1 VISEDYAYPA
11 GPWLRA
17 NMISSVDGAATAD
30 GGVTA
35 KLGNEADR
43 RLFLQLRSLAEVVMV
58 GAGTVRDEGYGPV
71 DGGAPLA
78 IVSRGLDLDFSSRAF
93 TEAATRTI
101 LITVAS
107 AERLAEARKHADV
120 IVAGETSV
128 DFAVAVAE
136 LHTRGLTKILCEGGP
151 AVLAQVAA
159 AGLLDELCLTLSPQL
174 IGGTAPRI
182 LEGLPVG
189 VALKLAAVRQEDDH
203 LFLRY
208 TRAV

>member
-1 VISEDYAYPA
+1 MISEDYAYPA

-17 NMISSVDGAATAD
+17 NMISSVDGAATGG

-35 KLGNEADR
+35 SLGNQADR
-43 RLFLQLRSLAEVVMV
+43 ELFLHLRGLADVVMV

-71 DGGAPLA
+71 DGATLA
-78 IVSRGLDLDFSSRAF
+78 IVSRGLDLDFTSRAF
-93 TEAATRTI
+93 TEATTRTI
-101 LITVAS
+101 LITVAG
-107 AERLAEARKHADV
+107 AERLDEARKHADV
-120 IVAGETSV
+120 IIAGETSV
-128 DFAVAVAE
+128 DFAIAVAE
-136 LHTRGLTKILCEGGP
+136 LHLRGLTKIHCEGGP

-182 LEGLPVG
+182 MEGLPVG
-189 VALKLAAVRQEDDH
+189 AALKLAAVRQEDDH

-208 TRAV
+208 TKAD

>member
-1 VISEDYAYPA
+1 MISEDYAYPA

-17 NMISSVDGAATAD
+17 NMISSVDGAATAG

-35 KLGNEADR
+35 SLGNEADR
-43 RLFLQLRSLAEVVMV
+43 ALFLHLRSLAEVVMV

-71 DGGAPLA
+71 DGAPLA
-78 IVSRGLDLDFSSRAF
+78 IVSRGLDLDFTSRAF
-93 TEAATRTI
+93 TEAAVRTI
-101 LITVAS
+101 LITVAG
-107 AERLAEARKHADV
+107 AERLDEARKHADV

-136 LHTRGLTKILCEGGP
+136 LHSRGLDKILCEGGP

-208 TRAV
+208 TKAG